1 MRFLTEMYRKTDG
14 LKVQPV
20 SVGVLEPNLTPAQ
33 TLQHKQ
39 ARRNFFKSMDADN
52 QRLGVRHVIGWEI
65 KGAGGG
71 MQLKSQAS
79 NIKPALEMK
88 KTSNPGPVVDRE
100 AIMRKGLLLHK
111 RKLLQVML
119 GPLTFQKLFSQ
130 NVHSKCY
137 TYRRTSIVSC
147 PKNSAECPVDDK
159 LCAICSPIVSG
170 CQFHFDHRRFEG
182 AICMHFIYLFYLCR
196 RAQRVLYRSSL

>member
-14 LKVQPV
+14 PKVQPV
-20 SVGVLEPNLTPAQ
+20 SVGVVEPNLTPAQ

-52 QRLGVRHVIGWEI
+52 QRLGVRHVIGWES

-71 MQLKSQAS
+71 MQMNIQAPK
-79 NIKPALEMK
+79 IKPAPEMK
-88 KTSNPGPVVDRE
+88 KNSNPGPVVDRE

-119 GPLTFQKLFSQ
+119 DSLTFKKILT
-130 NVHSKCY
+130 KCTFQLLY
-137 TYRRTSIVSC
+137 VS
-147 PKNSAECPVDDK
+147 
-159 LCAICSPIVSG
+159 
-170 CQFHFDHRRFEG
+170 
-182 AICMHFIYLFYLCR
+182 
-196 RAQRVLYRSSL
+196 